1 MLEDCTTLGACEER
15 LEQWVN
21 GGILLGEI
29 PLSRDDVRRLADL
42 VAPAIASEPGHL
54 RLVGR
59 QAPSCLA
66 CLLVWLGLR
75 GYREGDYWSAVRTA
89 LGLPKDAN
97 WESRWGRWFLA
108 YLKTRGLPLFD
119 IPGAHTYVGPIL
131 MHGGIPDSCL
141 PEFFERVLIPLFR
154 RLPDPTDP
162 AVVCRELAYL
172 REDDGLRSAL
182 VRERGALT
190 ERARV
195 RRRLLAV
202 QRRAAT
208 IYKELEAVWALEE
221 EASGQDHA
229 AHLPRDWASY
239 QEAMVQRKHALK
251 QDLCALWQECER
263 EVALARRL
271 TPQDRRVLS
280 ARSTIDAAGEVA
292 QHLRG
297 KVQALQDL
305 ARLDVDIEQQ
315 ITAGAQCILS
325 EPWQPDYGEAVL
337 SLPLDRLREAIRTLD
352 ALTAGSAH
360 TRGSAAII
368 NATADDAG
376 LRRQRTLALAVLACG
391 TACVTWGVGAERALP
406 PLVLGGSLLAAAGW
420 AGWSWR
426 RRSMAQ
432 AAMTREATEAVE
444 SADAAQACA
453 RKEVLALLQGL
464 PLRDEHACAPSV
476 ALHDALLALR
486 ESCAR
491 LTQTVEA
498 RRCLEAEV
506 AGDQETVARVARDL
520 GLEPM
525 ATADATAKM
534 LAQRLEET
542 EQRQVAAEEAGHAV
556 EGRHQRRAAEI
567 EHTMADLDDECLQ
580 VEAAL
585 AAIGGGDPAV
595 GAQALFRADAARE
608 RAGVMRAAL
617 AGAHSDLES
626 LERLAR
632 DARAKGGIG
641 ALERDI
647 EADERALASLRKEAE
662 ALGVRCA
669 NVAEVWPGVD
679 EPIRRYLLHAGEHA
693 DHFLI
698 GSLSMV
704 KQAASGDLRAV
715 DGVPD
720 RVTEA
725 FRDWWLARQET
736 TPPTRE
742 RPTPTEPEAGDRF
755 VPPVIA
761 LDPVVAEITV
771 HLPPQSISMPAG
783 NASASFRVSGSEG
796 QQCDH
801 SVRLYKLDERLCQT
815 QDLEFPLPFPS
826 TSYTFGL
833 QVGGETVQ
841 EWVVDLF
848 GQDVPY
854 AVFDAKRRR
863 LSEGAALERTRV
875 WLVGPVRV
883 AQPEESIDELV
894 ELYGQWRGHACYCLD
909 LSGVD
914 QLTLVD
920 GKGATHHL
928 PVAPDELPGAGLSG
942 GHAPWGVTC
951 EGHPVYVG
959 APPVLMV
966 PLVSTESLRIRR
978 LSIVATGPSS
988 LGASQHLRLGDLV
1001 EGVLARQAENG
1012 LLEVDLRSDVLLGP
1026 EPVGLFTAGITDM
1039 VRLRWSWTFCV
1050 VPTLDVA
1057 FDPAPVFPTDGDA
1070 RRAVR
1075 ARVACGP
1082 RDRFAP
1088 HPPAVLEG
1096 VAGGASSV
1104 VIEGDA
1110 HTFSGELFVS
1120 GRAGQRVAVP
1130 LTMEVPEVRW
1140 RLEASDR
1147 DAPDEWRTGV
1157 CELWWG
1163 DDSAYRQAVLLL
1175 QVPDPVGASARISL
1189 DGDQAQGVSVS
1200 FRDGRARVP
1209 MAQFGDSLAA
1219 GAPLRTF
1226 SLALRD
1232 ASTGVQTGALFR
1244 ARTRWE
1250 AVHISCQQSAEGDD
1264 IILDATWEE
1273 LGLSGGRARV
1283 VRLWSEAEQEPICV
1297 GDGTADGRATLRAS
1311 MDLLPPGT
1319 YSLEVALDDP
1329 WSPGT
1334 PAMPAHGAPS
1344 TITIDIV
1351 SFERVRQGQALIIQ
1365 GVVDAQQRV
1374 RPLRYRYTMRIV
1386 GRIIGGK
1393 VPAGVSGS
1401 RVLVTYDNEGWYVG
1415 EIASDADASSG
1426 FALVDVNPVK
1436 FGYDE
1441 QRQRIFAIEDRDGDG
1456 AMYSATYQALF
1467 WAQDILRREQRLKN
1481 AILGPIE
1488 AFSVE

>member
-1 MLEDCTTLGACEER
+1 MEAIVLEDCTTLGACEER

-29 PLSRDDVRRLADL
+29 PLSGDDVRRLADL

-491 LTQTVEA
+491 LW
-498 RRCLEAEV
+498 R
-506 AGDQETVARVARDL
+506 
-520 GLEPM
+520 
-525 ATADATAKM
+525 
-534 LAQRLEET
+534 
-542 EQRQVAAEEAGHAV
+542 
-556 EGRHQRRAAEI
+556 
-567 EHTMADLDDECLQ
+567 
-580 VEAAL
+580 
-585 AAIGGGDPAV
+585 
-595 GAQALFRADAARE
+595 
-608 RAGVMRAAL
+608 RAGV
-617 AGAHSDLES
+617 S
-626 LERLAR
+626 
-632 DARAKGGIG
+632 
-641 ALERDI
+641 
-647 EADERALASLRKEAE
+647 
-662 ALGVRCA
+662 
-669 NVAEVWPGVD
+669 
-679 EPIRRYLLHAGEHA
+679 
-693 DHFLI
+693 
-698 GSLSMV
+698 
-704 KQAASGDLRAV
+704 
-715 DGVPD
+715 
-720 RVTEA
+720 
-725 FRDWWLARQET
+725 
-736 TPPTRE
+736 
-742 RPTPTEPEAGDRF
+742 
-755 VPPVIA
+755 
-761 LDPVVAEITV
+761 
-771 HLPPQSISMPAG
+771 
-783 NASASFRVSGSEG
+783 
-796 QQCDH
+796 
-801 SVRLYKLDERLCQT
+801 
-815 QDLEFPLPFPS
+815 
-826 TSYTFGL
+826 
-833 QVGGETVQ
+833 
-841 EWVVDLF
+841 
-848 GQDVPY
+848 
-854 AVFDAKRRR
+854 RRR
-863 LSEGAALERTRV
+863 LPGTKRRLP
-875 WLVGPVRV
+875 G
-883 AQPEESIDELV
+883 
-894 ELYGQWRGHACYCLD
+894 WRGISAW
-909 LSGVD
+909 SPW
-914 QLTLVD
+914 QPQM
-920 GKGATHHL
+920 L
-928 PVAPDELPGAGLSG
+928 PPRCSPRDS
-942 GHAPWGVTC
+942 
-951 EGHPVYVG
+951 
-959 APPVLMV
+959 
-966 PLVSTESLRIRR
+966 RR
-978 LSIVATGPSS
+978 LSNARSRPKRPAMRWKGGTSAGP
-988 LGASQHLRLGDLV
+988 
-1001 EGVLARQAENG
+1001 
-1012 LLEVDLRSDVLLGP
+1012 LRSSIRWRIWMMS
-1026 EPVGLFTAGITDM
+1026 AS
-1039 VRLRWSWTFCV
+1039 RLRPRLLPSAGATPPSGHRLSS
-1050 VPTLDVA
+1050 VPT
-1057 FDPAPVFPTDGDA
+1057 
-1070 RRAVR
+1070 
-1075 ARVACGP
+1075 P
-1082 RDRFAP
+1082 R
-1088 HPPAVLEG
+1088 G
-1096 VAGGASSV
+1096 S
-1104 VIEGDA
+1104 
-1110 HTFSGELFVS
+1110 
-1120 GRAGQRVAVP
+1120 
-1130 LTMEVPEVRW
+1130 
-1140 RLEASDR
+1140 
-1147 DAPDEWRTGV
+1147 
-1157 CELWWG
+1157 
-1163 DDSAYRQAVLLL
+1163 
-1175 QVPDPVGASARISL
+1175 
-1189 DGDQAQGVSVS
+1189 
-1200 FRDGRARVP
+1200 
-1209 MAQFGDSLAA
+1209 
-1219 GAPLRTF
+1219 
-1226 SLALRD
+1226 
-1232 ASTGVQTGALFR
+1232 
-1244 ARTRWE
+1244 
-1250 AVHISCQQSAEGDD
+1250 
-1264 IILDATWEE
+1264 
-1273 LGLSGGRARV
+1273 
-1283 VRLWSEAEQEPICV
+1283 
-1297 GDGTADGRATLRAS
+1297 
-1311 MDLLPPGT
+1311 
-1319 YSLEVALDDP
+1319 
-1329 WSPGT
+1329 
-1334 PAMPAHGAPS
+1334 
-1344 TITIDIV
+1344 
-1351 SFERVRQGQALIIQ
+1351 
-1365 GVVDAQQRV
+1365 
-1374 RPLRYRYTMRIV
+1374 
-1386 GRIIGGK
+1386 
-1393 VPAGVSGS
+1393 VPASCAQPLLAPTAIWRAWSG
-1401 RVLVTYDNEGWYVG
+1401 
-1415 EIASDADASSG
+1415 
-1426 FALVDVNPVK
+1426 
-1436 FGYDE
+1436 
-1441 QRQRIFAIEDRDGDG
+1441 
-1456 AMYSATYQALF
+1456 
-1467 WAQDILRREQRLKN
+1467 
-1481 AILGPIE
+1481 
-1488 AFSVE
+1488 